1 MTDNSEKLKDIA
13 VNVVDYYIDSIA
25 EKLWNDMLED
35 GNYKET
41 DDEFVKDFQKVY
53 LNLTTLLLND
63 AVDSITR
70 EK

>member
-13 VNVVDYYIDSIA
+13 GNVVDYYIESIA

-35 GNYKET
+35 GNYEET

>member
-35 GNYKET
+35 GNYEET
-41 DDEFVKDFQKVY
+41 DDEFIKDFQKVY